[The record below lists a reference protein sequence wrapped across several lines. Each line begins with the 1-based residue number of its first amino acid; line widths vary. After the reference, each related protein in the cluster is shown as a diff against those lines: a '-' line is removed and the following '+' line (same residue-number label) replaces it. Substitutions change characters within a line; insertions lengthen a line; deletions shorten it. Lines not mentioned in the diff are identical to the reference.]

1 MGLKQSDLGKG
12 TIDIGSP
19 KNQVHCEHCSNAN
32 ALSSIHVCICNVRR
46 KVCRLRLRDRHANID
61 YLGLLTLLRR
71 LLTLELISDSEA
83 KKIAARLRVDM
94 GADIAI
100 FL

>member
-1 MGLKQSDLGKG
+1 MN
-12 TIDIGSP
+12 T
-19 KNQVHCEHCSNAN
+19 
-32 ALSSIHVCICNVRR
+32 
-46 KVCRLRLRDRHANID
+46 NID

-83 KKIAARLRVDM
+83 KNIAARLRVDM
-94 GADIAI
+94 GADIAV